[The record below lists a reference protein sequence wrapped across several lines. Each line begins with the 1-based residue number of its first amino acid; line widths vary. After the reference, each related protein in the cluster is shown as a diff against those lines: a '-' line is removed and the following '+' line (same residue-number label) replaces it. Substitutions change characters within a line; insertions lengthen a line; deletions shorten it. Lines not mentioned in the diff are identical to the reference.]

1 MTIRFNFLNRS
12 ASTAVFV
19 VSLLL
24 TAATLN
30 SVVAAAHTTLL
41 A

>member
-1 MTIRFNFLNRS
+1 LAFHKYRERKLS
-12 ASTAVFV
+12 

-30 SVVAAAHTTLL
+30 SVVAVAHTTLL